1 MTSCQ
6 CGAEMCLFSALDA
19 LYALLQPSTLHTN
32 SFSSVWVRMWSIS
45 PSARANG
52 FLQPSTPQTNGFTT
66 VETACIFLA
75 RLIACI
81 ARRSLQIAG
90 QLASKQ
96 CGSSCVFLA
105 NLIA

>member
-66 VETACIFLA
+66 VE
-75 RLIACI
+75 IACI